1 MTSNIRV
8 VSPFKLV
15 WLDLCFGTYKICF
28 VNKAPLTDK
37 SPNDGGYNN
46 VTISGASHNIKR
58 AKDAINEVVRRVLEF
73 EDKDRDR

>member
-1 MTSNIRV
+1 MCV
-8 VSPFKLV
+8 
-15 WLDLCFGTYKICF
+15 
-28 VNKAPLTDK
+28 DK
-37 SPNDGGYNN
+37 SPNDSGYNN